1 MHSIC
6 AINHIKGPT
15 ITSQII
21 RNSMVLEMQKTI
33 KVEGNWTT
41 QMNPKRGLVDG
52 SQKPYIVSVSWRKK
66 KTCISIPQ

>member
-1 MHSIC
+1 
-6 AINHIKGPT
+6 
-15 ITSQII
+15 
-21 RNSMVLEMQKTI
+21 MVLEMQKTI
-33 KVEGNWTT
+33 KVEGNLTT